1 MSRFRDEHPADADLL
16 VADIGNTALTVGTV
30 VGGEVTHAHSVPPA
44 QADALGDVLVSL
56 WGQLDASR
64 PRRFVVGSVVPD
76 TLVRL
81 CKAAAR
87 YLDQTPLVVAE
98 AISLPM
104 PVAVA
109 QPDRVGVDR
118 VCCAAAAYETLG
130 HACVVADFGTAVTI
144 DLISDDGEFLGGTI
158 APGLGL
164 AATALAEHTAALPI
178 VELRV
183 PDGPVGGD
191 TEAAIR
197 AGIVYGAVGLLREV
211 TTRFAEKI
219 GRWPTLIATGGDA
232 ELVAD
237 QAGIVDRVVPNLC
250 LRGLALAYRLEA
262 APADDA

>member
-262 APADDA
+262 ASADDA

>member
-16 VADIGNTALTVGTV
+16 VADIGNSVLTVGTV
-30 VGGEVTHAHSVPPA
+30 VGGAVTGVHTVTPA
-44 QADALGDVLVSL
+44 QTDALGDVLVSL

-76 TLVRL
+76 TLAQVRE
-81 CKAAAR
+81 AATR
-87 YLDQTPLVVAE
+87 HLDQTALVVTE
-98 AISLPM
+98 AIALPM

-118 VCCAAAAYETLG
+118 VCCAAAAYETIG
-130 HACVVADFGTAVTI
+130 QACVVADFGTAVTI
-144 DLISDDGEFLGGTI
+144 DLIADDGVFLGGTI
-158 APGLGL
+158 APGLSL
-164 AATALAEHTAALPI
+164 AVTALAEHTAALPE

-183 PDGPVGGD
+183 PNDPVGND

-197 AGIVYGAVGLLREV
+197 AGVVYGAVGLLREV

-237 QAGIVDRVVPNLC
+237 QAGFVDRVVPNLC